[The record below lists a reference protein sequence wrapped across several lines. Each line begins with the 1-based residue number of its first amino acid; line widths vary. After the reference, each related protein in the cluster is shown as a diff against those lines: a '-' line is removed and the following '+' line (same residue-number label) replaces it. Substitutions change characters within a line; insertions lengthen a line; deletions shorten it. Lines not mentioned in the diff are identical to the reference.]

1 MQWEEQV
8 NTSHRTHWDRGLTQE
23 FLNIIGLYWKCSRG
37 SRGEGTLWG
46 IKNPR
51 RNVWHSIKRA
61 MGSPLGPKDLYGWL
75 WWLEL
80 CCLQEPGSPALS
92 RVKKTAL
99 APRRGWLQMYLA
111 QDPVLSILDLAL
123 FSFRWLF
130 PKAEPLHGV
139 QRLLLPLQTPR
150 AMVRK
155 AVVFLR
161 SPTVFW
167 LPVTQMI
174 PYAGSPPPVKVDWGW
189 EILICE
195 ASESPLRWS
204 HSSQTGKLQERE
216 WQLAKATE
224 LVRVRHLTLAPTLLT
239 TSTIL
244 KFLIKQM
251 ICFSWFLLTHHF
263 STPGAPHEIYLL
275 PSHIFVEIPLL
286 LTP

>member
-8 NTSHRTHWDRGLTQE
+8 NTSHWTHWDRGLTQE

-61 MGSPLGPKDLYGWL
+61 MGSLLGPKDLYGWL

-99 APRRGWLQMYLA
+99 ASRRGWLQTYLA

-174 PYAGSPPPVKVDWGW
+174 PYAGSPPPCEGGLGMRDTNLWGQW
-189 EILICE
+189 EPIEVEPFLTDRQIAGERVTACQGHRASKSE
-195 ASESPLRWS
+195 APD
-204 HSSQTGKLQERE
+204 
-216 WQLAKATE
+216 
-224 LVRVRHLTLAPTLLT
+224 
-239 TSTIL
+239 
-244 KFLIKQM
+244 
-251 ICFSWFLLTHHF
+251 F
-263 STPGAPHEIYLL
+263 STHVINHFHHLKI
-275 PSHIFVEIPLL
+275 SD
-286 LTP
+286 